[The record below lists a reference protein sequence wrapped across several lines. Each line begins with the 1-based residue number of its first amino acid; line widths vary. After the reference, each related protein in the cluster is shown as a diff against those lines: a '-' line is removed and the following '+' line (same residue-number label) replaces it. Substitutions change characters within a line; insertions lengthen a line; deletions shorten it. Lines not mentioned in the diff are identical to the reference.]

1 MTQHEYNTRKYKTT
15 QVKHDLTKVQRKLG
29 SKDCALFFVTK
40 LYIFLIFFLEIVNIV
55 LRVILI
61 KPFEYQGLIILL
73 SKILSNQ
80 GHMTSS
86 SKLSGLLL
94 DTKPKI
100 ATQVPKMYMYPLLC
114 VFSTI
119 TLASEN

>member
-1 MTQHEYNTRKYKTT
+1 MTKHEYSTRKYKTT
-15 QVKHDLTKVQRKLG
+15 QVKHDPTKVQRKLG
-29 SKDCALFFVTK
+29 SKDCAVFFVTK
-40 LYIFLIFFLEIVNIV
+40 LYIFLIFLEIVNIV
-55 LRVILI
+55 LHVILI
-61 KPFEYQGLIILL
+61 KPFEYQGLIILP

-80 GHMTSS
+80 GHMTSC

-114 VFSTI
+114 VFSTT

>member
-1 MTQHEYNTRKYKTT
+1 MTQHKHNTRKYKTT

-40 LYIFLIFFLEIVNIV
+40 LYIFLFFLEIVNIV
-55 LRVILI
+55 LHVILI
-61 KPFEYQGLIILL
+61 KPFEYQGLIILP

-80 GHMTSS
+80 GHMTSC

>member
-1 MTQHEYNTRKYKTT
+1 M
-15 QVKHDLTKVQRKLG
+15 
-29 SKDCALFFVTK
+29 
-40 LYIFLIFFLEIVNIV
+40 VNIV
-55 LRVILI
+55 LHVILI
-61 KPFEYQGLIILL
+61 KPFEYQGLIMLP

-80 GHMTSS
+80 GHMTSC
-86 SKLSGLLL
+86 SKLSDLLL

-114 VFSTI
+114 VFSTT

>member
-55 LRVILI
+55 LHVILI

-80 GHMTSS
+80 GHMTSC